1 LIEVRLKRNESIDR
15 AISRFKKKVK
25 ESGFLFE
32 LKERQYYTKPSEER
46 REKKNRAKR
55 RNYYQRLRDKK
66 SYS

>member
-1 LIEVRLKRNESIDR
+1 MIEVRVKRNESIER

-25 ESGFLFE
+25 EDGFLFT

-55 RNYYQRLRDKK
+55 RNFYNRLRDEK
-66 SYS
+66 SFR

>member
-1 LIEVRLKRNESIDR
+1 MIEVKVKKNESIER

-25 ESGFLFE
+25 EDGFLFT

-55 RNYYQRLRDKK
+55 RNYYQRLRDEK